1 MPVLDSQKS
10 VAEYAQLVKRLAYQL
25 AARLPSSVEVDD
37 LVQAGMM
44 GLLDALGS
52 YDDSHG
58 AQFETYATQ
67 RIRGAM
73 LDELREVDWVPRS
86 VRKSAR
92 DIERAIH
99 RLEQELGKPPSEQQI
114 ADKMGIPLPEYQD
127 MLADARGHQLV
138 HYEDFENDEGENVA
152 FNLADSR
159 PTPFQLLEDEGM
171 RSSLVHAITELPERE
186 KLVMAM
192 YYQEDLNLKEIGA
205 VLGVSESRVCQLHSQ
220 AIIRLRSKLQD
231 WTHG

>member
-1 MPVLDSQKS
+1 MPGLDNQKS

-44 GLLDALGS
+44 GLLDALNC
-52 YDDSHG
+52 YDNSHG

-73 LDELREVDWVPRS
+73 LDELREADWVPRS
-86 VRKSAR
+86 VRKNAR
-92 DIERAIH
+92 DIERVIH
-99 RLEQELGKPPSEQQI
+99 RLEQELGKAPSEQQI
-114 ADKMGIPLPEYQD
+114 ADKLGLPLVEYQE

-138 HYEDFENDEGENVA
+138 HYEDFENDDGESVT

-159 PTPFQLLEDEGM
+159 PTPFQLLHDEGM
-171 RSSLVHAITELPERE
+171 RTTLVNAITELPERE
-186 KLVMAM
+186 KMVMAM

-220 AIIRLRSKLQD
+220 AIIRLRSKMKD